1 VDRDQKFQ
9 AWWSTLGPEQRREAR
24 AVHEVVPEWMIESLA
39 AAGIMLVTAHLDD
52 HPSDVQL
59 MTTALRDFLAAQHDN
74 EGQD

>member
-9 AWWSTLGPEQRREAR
+9 AWWSSLGPEQRRQAR
-24 AVHEVVPEWMIESLA
+24 AVCEVVPEWMIQSLA

-59 MTTALRDFLAAQHDN
+59 MTTALREFLDAQDDN
-74 EGQD
+74 ESQG